1 MTALYRGT
9 DGRYVSLELE
19 SEKALRQDGL
29 KVPGLLLSGGSEV
42 SFGLA
47 VRLSMASHFLQD
59 LGGFLVMDDPV
70 VDLDDV
76 GRQQAAVQVIQEF
89 AKEKIIVLTCKKSH
103 ADILGGHRI
112 DLQRVECI

>member
-1 MTALYRGT
+1 M
-9 DGRYVSLELE
+9 
-19 SEKALRQDGL
+19 
-29 KVPGLLLSGGSEV
+29 PGLLLSGGSKV

-89 AKEKIIVLTCKKSH
+89 AKEKQIIVLTCKKSH

>member
-1 MTALYRGT
+1 L
-9 DGRYVSLELE
+9 SLELE
-19 SEKALRQDGL
+19 SEEALRQDGL
-29 KVPGLLLSGGSEV
+29 RVPGLLLSGGAKV

-47 VRLSMASHFLQD
+47 VRLSIASHFLHD

-89 AKEKIIVLTCKKSH
+89 TKQKQIIVLTCKKSH
-103 ADILGGHRI
+103 ADLLGGHRI
-112 DLQRVECI
+112 DLQRAECI